1 MNRSILLGLLGLS
14 GLSAMVS
21 MVGCADL
28 EQPDAVPESSQ
39 YQAIGQ
45 GDLRVDVGTRE
56 LSPEALGPVETN
68 SGPGAPPGCRPG
80 DFCGTSGFSGSGT
93 LLIRVPGESTQHFA
107 GVFSIFNNG
116 NKLPGLDHVQ
126 LDWTNRNGTRAS
138 KCVHYNPGP
147 GVFAVNF
154 LDGPI
159 TVTRIHWRGECGP
172 NEDF

>member
-1 MNRSILLGLLGLS
+1 MNRSILL

-28 EQPDAVPESSQ
+28 EQPEAVPESSQ
-39 YQAIGQ
+39 YQMIAR
-45 GDLRVDVGTRE
+45 GDRSVDVAARDVSQAA
-56 LSPEALGPVETN
+56 LEAAGTN
-68 SGPGAPPGCRPG
+68 SGPGAPPGCRAG
-80 DFCGTSGFSGSGT
+80 DFCGTSGFSGTGT
-93 LLIRVPGESTQHFA
+93 LLIRVPGESTRHFA
-107 GVFSIFNNG
+107 GVFSVFNNG

-126 LDWTNRNGTRAS
+126 LDWTWPDGSRDTR
-138 KCVHYNPGP
+138 CIHYNPGP